1 MTRLQY
7 VGLDVHKETIDVFGF
22 SDDDPAA
29 VVEKRITNSN
39 SSIAKTF
46 KSLWR
51 EDRSLP
57 AMKLDAWD
65 LSYSEY
71 CKT

>member
-1 MTRLQY
+1 M
-7 VGLDVHKETIDVFGF
+7 DVHNESIEVFAF
-22 SDDDPAA
+22 SDDDSSF
-29 VVEKRITNSN
+29 VLEKRILNQDTSLK
-39 SSIAKTF
+39 KTF

>member
-7 VGLDVHKETIDVFGF
+7 VGMDVHNESIEVFAF
-22 SDDDPAA
+22 SDDDSSF
-29 VVEKRITNSN
+29 VLEKRILNQDTSLK
-39 SSIAKTF
+39 KTF

-65 LSYSEY
+65 LSYSESY
-71 CKT
+71 GT